1 MKEIKKGKLLISTP
15 NILGDLYFNRSIIIL
30 TEVKNEEVVGFI
42 LNKQLEYSLNDL
54 YDSVTINNIKI
65 HRLQ

>member
-30 TEVKNEEVVGFI
+30 TEVKDE
-42 LNKQLEYSLNDL
+42 
-54 YDSVTINNIKI
+54 
-65 HRLQ
+65 